1 MDRLRAP
8 LLRSFLVTLCLAPCF
23 STPGWAQ
30 SGTTLTPDRRTFL
43 VNKDLG
49 AERWTIS
56 AGLATDDVES
66 VISVTG
72 NVFRSDGG
80 PPSFVLCQIRN
91 DSIGSLSD
99 PASVFRLT
107 CQ

>member
-1 MDRLRAP
+1 VGLA
-8 LLRSFLVTLCLAPCF
+8 LCLP
-23 STPGWAQ
+23 TPGSAQ

-56 AGLATDDVES
+56 AGLATNDVES

-72 NVFRSDGG
+72 NVFRADGG
-80 PPSFVLCQIRN
+80 SPSFVLCQIRD
-91 DSIGSLSD
+91 DSAGSLSD
-99 PASVFRLT
+99 PRACFV
-107 CQ
+107 